1 MSFLWENTTPT
12 TKDTCQKN
20 RTKQNPDL
28 NLIKP
33 LDLNT
38 GNTENRAICQTT
50 SQLCNHQNPDSG
62 QSTGDMTT
70 SSMISRKGREKDE
83 RGTYGLKEI

>member
-38 GNTENRAICQTT
+38 GKYRKQSAMLNYIIALQSSKPRLRTVYRRHDNFFNDK
-50 SQLCNHQNPDSG
+50 SQG
-62 QSTGDMTT
+62 
-70 SSMISRKGREKDE
+70 KRE
-83 RGTYGLKEI
+83 R